1 MCSNRL
7 RQGVR
12 SPPHCHREHESEIS
26 KAGRGGAQRR
36 AVRRP
41 KNAQQETCKSGEN
54 ISEDHAARAV
64 ELLGFRDQNEQRP
77 RVHRNVYEPAMQKP
91 GRNQAPPLVERIDEV
106 WVLIAEQRRNARV
119 QRSGRGAKNSVAQ
132 NQLCQIQRSID
143 DQKNSRCDVTARNK
157 RCGELARSRIDNAR
171 SQLHAAVRA
180 HPVTHANEGP
190 AIGAHSPLFHGL
202 IVAATQLLP
211 DKMRERMSKTEQ
223 EYRHDLIRVCH
234 RIYEKG
240 WVAMNDGNV
249 SIRLDTNRVLCT
261 PTAVSKGF
269 VELED
274 LIIVDMNGR
283 IVEGRREC
291 TSEIAMHITIY
302 SMRPDVRSVVHA
314 HPPVATGFASAG
326 RALDKALLPEVVINL
341 GAVPLAAY
349 GLPGTPALS
358 DGMRPLIP
366 YYDALLLQNH
376 GCTSYGADV
385 WQAFFRMEIVEHFA
399 RITFV
404 AEMLG
409 GARALPREEVEKLFA
424 SRARYNVTSNAPMEP
439 GMPLVAE
446 DLVETK
452 R

>member
-1 MCSNRL
+1 M
-7 RQGVR
+7 G
-12 SPPHCHREHESEIS
+12 
-26 KAGRGGAQRR
+26 
-36 AVRRP
+36 
-41 KNAQQETCKSGEN
+41 
-54 ISEDHAARAV
+54 
-64 ELLGFRDQNEQRP
+64 
-77 RVHRNVYEPAMQKP
+77 
-91 GRNQAPPLVERIDEV
+91 
-106 WVLIAEQRRNARV
+106 
-119 QRSGRGAKNSVAQ
+119 
-132 NQLCQIQRSID
+132 
-143 DQKNSRCDVTARNK
+143 
-157 RCGELARSRIDNAR
+157 
-171 SQLHAAVRA
+171 
-180 HPVTHANEGP
+180 
-190 AIGAHSPLFHGL
+190 
-202 IVAATQLLP
+202 
-211 DKMRERMSKTEQ
+211 KTEQ
-223 EYRHDLIRVCH
+223 EYRADLVRVCH

-249 SIRLDTNRVLCT
+249 SIRLDHNRILCT
-261 PTAVSKGF
+261 PTAVSKGM

-274 LIIVDMNGR
+274 LIVVDMNGCL
-283 IVEGRREC
+283 VDGRREC

-314 HPPVATGFASAG
+314 HPPVATGFATAG

-366 YYDALLLQNH
+366 HYDALLLENH
-376 GCTSYGADV
+376 GCTSYGSDV

-424 SRARYNVTSNAPMEP
+424 SRERYNVTSKAAMQP

-446 DLVETK
+446 DLSPTG